1 MQTNKNL
8 NLRLTAKINSI
19 VFNINEARKDRTE
32 GIVAILLSEPV
43 HVAGM
48 VKLHECNNYQD
59 FAAEIDRVYS
69 DFKGIA
75 RNPNPSLLD
84 PMPGYEVLY
93 RPAENDLPDDLDPS
107 NQPWETFAAALD
119 LITAA
124 PI

>member
-1 MQTNKNL
+1 M
-8 NLRLTAKINSI
+8 
-19 VFNINEARKDRTE
+19 
-32 GIVAILLSEPV
+32 LSEPV

-75 RNPNPSLLD
+75 RNPNPSLFD
-84 PMPGYEVLY
+84 PMPGYNVLY
-93 RPAENDLPDDLDPS
+93 RHAENDLPYLDPS